1 MLHLIVRSCPFRGW
15 GLYFIGEVH
24 PAFMKGHC
32 FVLVATDY
40 FTKWVE
46 VVPLKGMTHKE
57 LINFVLEHIV
67 HRFGIPQTLT
77 TNQGP
82 AFMSHQFAEF
92 MKSLGIKFLN
102 SSPYYVQSNGQ
113 AEASNKTLISLIK
126 KKINEKPRRS
136 YEVLSKAIWAY
147 RPAKHGAIQVTP
159 FELVYG
165 QEAVLPIEVILQT
178 YRVAHQDDLI
188 AEEYKDLMMDGIED
202 LPENRFNALQEI
214 EKEKINVAKAI

>member
-1 MLHLIVRSCPFRGW
+1 
-15 GLYFIGEVH
+15 
-24 PAFMKGHC
+24 
-32 FVLVATDY
+32 
-40 FTKWVE
+40 
-46 VVPLKGMTHKE
+46 
-57 LINFVLEHIV
+57 
-67 HRFGIPQTLT
+67 
-77 TNQGP
+77 
-82 AFMSHQFAEF
+82 
-92 MKSLGIKFLN
+92 
-102 SSPYYVQSNGQ
+102 
-113 AEASNKTLISLIK
+113 LIK

-147 RPAKHGAIQVTP
+147 RSAKHGAIQVTP

-178 YRVAHQDDLI
+178 YRVAHQDDLT